1 MQKVRWP
8 HSRQGVKRIVL
19 VTGDRAEIAEAVA
32 QKLALDECFSGVSPE
47 GKLEIVG
54 QSAAAGKS

>member
-19 VTGDRAEIAEAVA
+19 VTGDRDEIAEAVA
-32 QKLALDECFSGVSPE
+32 QKLALDECFSGVS
-47 GKLEIVG
+47 
-54 QSAAAGKS
+54 AAAGKS